1 MPSAQA
7 RRKEIPC
14 LIGNAQSAAQTT
26 YARVGPSFAGN
37 RGAAENQQSE
47 WRGSE
52 SSHPHED
59 QCQARNWTKCN
70 GGKKA
75 GRGGFMLRVMHRTS
89 IYIMHLHSSFLHKSL
104 SLST

>member
-59 QCQARNWTKCN
+59 QCQARNWTKSN

-75 GRGGFMLRVMHRTS
+75 GRALGEEEDSCLE
-89 IYIMHLHSSFLHKSL
+89 SSSL
-104 SLST
+104 VHCHGPLCPLV